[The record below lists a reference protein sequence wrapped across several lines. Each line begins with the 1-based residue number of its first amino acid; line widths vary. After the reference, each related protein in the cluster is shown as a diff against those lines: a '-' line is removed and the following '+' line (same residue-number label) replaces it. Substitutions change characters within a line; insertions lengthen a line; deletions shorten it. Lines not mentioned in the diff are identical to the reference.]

1 MNTPLDPL
9 QAAHEALRRADARFR
24 AAMRAHDTH
33 EHYGPTARSET
44 AEHERRMARWGDL
57 SLADHIDAPTSAR

>member
-9 QAAHEALRRADARFR
+9 QQAHEALRRADARFR

-33 EHYGPTARSET
+33 EYYGPPARSEA
-44 AEHERRMARWGDL
+44 AEHERRAPRWGDL
-57 SLADHIDAPTSAR
+57 SLADHIEAPRSAR